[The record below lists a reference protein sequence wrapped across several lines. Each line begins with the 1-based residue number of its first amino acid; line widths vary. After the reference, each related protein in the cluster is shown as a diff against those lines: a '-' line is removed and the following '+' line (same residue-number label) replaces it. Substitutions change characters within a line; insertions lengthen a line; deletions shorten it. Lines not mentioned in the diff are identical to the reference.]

1 MESSL
6 EAVRFLASSTNRVQV
21 LTALV
26 DRKATRR
33 ELQEEVDCS
42 RSTVARILNEAQSRE
57 WVDSEGSRYWLTPLG
72 EAMVTDFRSYVET
85 VDAYQHLGELV
96 NHLPPPVFSLDVR
109 HLRDAEVVEVT
120 AENPAA
126 PFTRSLELF
135 RDASEYRGL
144 NNAGLPDHVRV
155 LRDRVEAG
163 HLEFTQVL
171 ESDFIETIRADPD
184 RTAVWTA
191 LEDSV
196 RVYDGV
202 VPINLHIV
210 DGMVLVWLGE
220 NRSEV
225 VGLLV
230 SESPAVLS
238 WAESLYEEYRAGAEP
253 LGELE

>member
-1 MESSL
+1 MRRP
-6 EAVRFLASSTNRVQV
+6 VRRGP
-21 LTALV
+21 ALLSP
-26 DRKATRR
+26 D
-33 ELQEEVDCS
+33 D
-42 RSTVARILNEAQSRE
+42 VA
-57 WVDSEGSRYWLTPLG
+57 
-72 EAMVTDFRSYVET
+72 VET
-85 VDAYQHLGELV
+85 VDAYQQLGDLV

-109 HLRDAEVVEVT
+109 HLRDAEIVEVT

-135 RDASEYRGL
+135 RDATEYRGL

-171 ESDFIETIRADPD
+171 EGGFVDTIRADPD
-184 RTAVWTA
+184 RTVVWTA

-210 DGMVLVWLGE
+210 DGRVLVWLGE
-220 NRSEV
+220 NRSEA

-230 SESPAVLS
+230 SENPAVLS
-238 WAESLYEEYRAGAEP
+238 WAESLYEEYRADAEP

>member
-1 MESSL
+1 
-6 EAVRFLASSTNRVQV
+6 VRRPVRRGP
-21 LTALV
+21 ALLSP
-26 DRKATRR
+26 D
-33 ELQEEVDCS
+33 D
-42 RSTVARILNEAQSRE
+42 VA
-57 WVDSEGSRYWLTPLG
+57 
-72 EAMVTDFRSYVET
+72 VET
-85 VDAYQHLGELV
+85 VDAYQQLGDLV

-109 HLRDAEVVEVT
+109 HLRDAEIVEVT

-135 RDASEYRGL
+135 RDATEYRGL

-171 ESDFIETIRADPD
+171 EGGFVDTIRADPD
-184 RTAVWTA
+184 RTVVWTA

-210 DGMVLVWLGE
+210 DGRVLVWLGE
-220 NRSEV
+220 NRSEA

-230 SESPAVLS
+230 SENPAVLS
-238 WAESLYEEYRAGAEP
+238 WAESLYEEYRADAEP

>member
-1 MESSL
+1 
-6 EAVRFLASSTNRVQV
+6 
-21 LTALV
+21 
-26 DRKATRR
+26 
-33 ELQEEVDCS
+33 
-42 RSTVARILNEAQSRE
+42 
-57 WVDSEGSRYWLTPLG
+57 
-72 EAMVTDFRSYVET
+72 MVTDFGSYVET
-85 VDAYQHLGELV
+85 VEGHRHLGELV
-96 NHLPPPVFSLDVR
+96 NHLPPPVFSLDFR

-135 RDASEYRGL
+135 RDATDYRGL

-171 ESDFIETIRADPD
+171 EDSFIETIRDDPE
-184 RTAVWTA
+184 RTVVWKA

-210 DGMVLVWLGE
+210 DGTVLVWLGE
-220 NRSEV
+220 KRSEV
-225 VGLLV
+225 VGLLE
-230 SESPAVLS
+230 SENPAVRS
-238 WAESLYEEYRAGAEP
+238 WAESLYEEYRNDAEP